1 VLVKPLNLGGE
12 TMKRERLIDLR
23 KQNDWTQ
30 EELVQKLKEK
40 KNIDITASFYGMIE
54 RGVRNPTLNLAI
66 AISDLFDVP
75 NESIFFYK
83 ENNKLL
89 NSNNHT
95 A

>member
-1 VLVKPLNLGGE
+1 MLVKPLNLGGE

-75 NESIFFYK
+75 IESIFFYK

>member
-1 VLVKPLNLGGE
+1 
-12 TMKRERLIDLR
+12 MKRERLIDLR

-75 NESIFFYK
+75 IESIFFYK

>member
-1 VLVKPLNLGGE
+1 VLVKPLIIGGE
-12 TMKRERLIDLR
+12 TMKRERLIELR
-23 KQNDWTQ
+23 KQKGWTQ
-30 EELVQKLKEK
+30 EDLVEELKKEK
-40 KNIDITASFYGMIE
+40 DIEITASFYGMIE

-66 AISDLFDVP
+66 AISDLFDVSI
-75 NESIFFYK
+75 ESIFFYK

>member
-75 NESIFFYK
+75 IESIFFYK

>member
-1 VLVKPLNLGGE
+1 
-12 TMKRERLIDLR
+12 MKRERLIDLR

-75 NESIFFYK
+75 IESIFFYK

-89 NSNNHT
+89 NGNNHS

>member
-1 VLVKPLNLGGE
+1 
-12 TMKRERLIDLR
+12 MKRERLIELR
-23 KQNDWTQ
+23 KQKKWTQ
-30 EELVQKLKEK
+30 EDLVEELKRE

-66 AISDLFDVP
+66 AISNLFDVSI
-75 NESIFFYK
+75 ESIFFYK

-89 NSNNHT
+89 YNNDHT